1 MQYVYSVHQY
11 MYVFAIH
18 VLMLN
23 GKNGKMFLNYL
34 KKIHTVSSTF
44 SVNGSMLY
52 ISIKK
57 TINFCF
63 MEDIFLFLHCIFF
76 FYNIR

>member
-23 GKNGKMFLNYL
+23 GKNGKIFLNYL

-57 TINFCF
+57 NYQFLFYGRHLSLSTLY
-63 MEDIFLFLHCIFF
+63 FLFL
-76 FYNIR
+76 